1 MLTPASQA
9 IRCGENYFGVPLAR
23 ALTIN
28 CARMNPPDQ
37 MNETKEQLAGE
48 ILRYLID
55 HPNAQD
61 TLKGVVTW
69 WLLERTIKRRTALV
83 KEVLD
88 KLVADGL
95 VIAQQ
100 GSDLQTLYK
109 LNRRRRRKIISLL
122 QHRS

>member
-1 MLTPASQA
+1 
-9 IRCGENYFGVPLAR
+9 
-23 ALTIN
+23 
-28 CARMNPPDQ
+28 MNRPNQ
-37 MNETKEQLAGE
+37 MNEKKEELAEE

-61 TLKGVVTW
+61 TLKGIVTW
-69 WLLERTIKRRTALV
+69 WLLERTIKNQTALV

-100 GSDLQTLYK
+100 GSDSQILYK
-109 LNRRRRRKIISLL
+109 INRHRRRKIVSLI

>member
-1 MLTPASQA
+1 VA
-9 IRCGENYFGVPLAR
+9 LAR
-23 ALTIN
+23 VLN
-28 CARMNPPDQ
+28 DQLCLQDRPEQ
-37 MNETKEQLAGE
+37 MNEKKNELAEE

-61 TLKGVVTW
+61 TLKGIVTW
-69 WLLERTIKRRTALV
+69 WLLERTIKQQTALV

-88 KLVADGL
+88 RLVADGL

-100 GSDLQTLYK
+100 GSDSQTLYK
-109 LNRRRRRKIISLL
+109 INRRRRRKIISLL